1 MRRIERENQNSAA
14 GSGGSAM
21 YMSRLYIGRAPSF
34 SSLEGF
40 VLDLSIPGGGKG
52 AFLQGLKAKCRSVE
66 LKSNAIMNTDQR
78 GMLYQS
84 CMLN

>member
-14 GSGGSAM
+14 KVRGSA
-21 YMSRLYIGRAPSF
+21 MSRLYIGRAPSF

-66 LKSNAIMNTDQR
+66 LKSNAMMNTDQR
-78 GMLYQS
+78 GII
-84 CMLN
+84 

>member
-1 MRRIERENQNSAA
+1 
-14 GSGGSAM
+14 
-21 YMSRLYIGRAPSF
+21 MSRLYIGRAPSF

-78 GMLYQS
+78 GII
-84 CMLN
+84 